1 MAGEGDK
8 TPSDQ
13 KLFNKALIWQMQQMF
28 REFSESVNG
37 RLERLE
43 SAHVTSSLGK
53 NRTPQN
59 DNFTLQN
66 DEEDF
71 IRRPRQDYG
80 CQVDNLRGVKIKIP
94 TFQGK
99 PNPEAYLE

>member
-13 KLFNKALIWQMQQMF
+13 KLFNEALIGQMQQMF

-43 SAHVTSSLGK
+43 SAHVTSSSGK

-59 DNFTLQN
+59 DNFTLQS

-80 CQVDNLRGVKIKIP
+80 RQVDNLRGVKIKIL
-94 TFQGK
+94 TF
-99 PNPEAYLE
+99 